1 MMHLRDVNE
10 QFSFSGLRLL
20 DIEKS
25 STVRL
30 VFSRNDA
37 KVNEQLNSFYE

>member
-1 MMHLRDVNE
+1 MHLRDGYE
-10 QFSFSGLRLL
+10 QFSFSALRFL

-37 KVNEQLNSFYE
+37 KVNEQLNSFL

>member
-1 MMHLRDVNE
+1 MMHLRDGNE
-10 QFSFSGLRLL
+10 QFPFSGLRFI
-20 DIEKS
+20 DIKKS